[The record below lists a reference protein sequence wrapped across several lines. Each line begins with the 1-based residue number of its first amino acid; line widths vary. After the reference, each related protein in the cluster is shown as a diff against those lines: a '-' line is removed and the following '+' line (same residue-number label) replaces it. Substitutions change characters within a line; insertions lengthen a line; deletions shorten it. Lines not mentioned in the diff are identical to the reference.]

1 MSNPKKFFDPKTK
14 TFLIWDEKNNKWLGE
29 DISPNNIEELM
40 YITDYVIAEVKIES
54 MIMSQID
61 DLSSNNENIF
71 KKELQ
76 N

>member
-14 TFLIWDEKNNKWLGE
+14 TFLIWDEDDGRWLGE
-29 DISPNNIEELM
+29 DISPKNIEELM

-54 MIMSQID
+54 MIVSQID